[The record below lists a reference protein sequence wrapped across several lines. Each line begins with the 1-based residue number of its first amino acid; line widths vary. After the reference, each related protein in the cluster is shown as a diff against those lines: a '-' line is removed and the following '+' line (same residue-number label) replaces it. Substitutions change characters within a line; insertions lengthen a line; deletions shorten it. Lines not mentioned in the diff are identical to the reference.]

1 MMKNVI
7 FDRDG
12 IINEVVIRNGIPS
25 SPWKKK
31 EFHFRDEI
39 FEVVDKI
46 HLQGCQ
52 IFVASNQPDI
62 SRGNLLESDLNYF
75 NELISSRLKIP
86 SKNIYVCKH
95 DNHHKC
101 ECRKPK
107 PGMLKQIL
115 SDFNLRIEET
125 CFVGDSF
132 KDLEAANSIGMNFFY
147 LRTCYNDN
155 PKNNVKMISNLK
167 DLQF

>member
-1 MMKNVI
+1 MATLKETNNNL
-7 FDRDG
+7 
-12 IINEVVIRNGIPS
+12 INS
-25 SPWKKK
+25 S
-31 EFHFRDEI
+31 E
-39 FEVVDKI
+39 
-46 HLQGCQ
+46 
-52 IFVASNQPDI
+52 
-62 SRGNLLESDLNYF
+62 
-75 NELISSRLKIP
+75 
-86 SKNIYVCKH
+86 
-95 DNHHKC
+95 
-101 ECRKPK
+101 
-107 PGMLKQIL
+107 QIL